1 MELNVIPFAH
11 TLEFL
16 GNELGS
22 IVRDNG
28 FWDAKSCNNVGLDE
42 FDHCGSFDFSEG
54 FSFGPL
60 CVVLGCNQDEGFLI
74 WSFGSYFR

>member
-1 MELNVIPFAH
+1 MKLNAIPFAH

-22 IVRDNG
+22 VVSDDS
-28 FWDAKSCNNVGLDE
+28 FKDAESCNIVGLDKL
-42 FDHCGSFDFSEG
+42 DHCGSFDLGEG

-60 CVVLGCNQDEGFLI
+60 CVVLGCGQDEGFLL
-74 WSFGSYFR
+74 WSFESCFR